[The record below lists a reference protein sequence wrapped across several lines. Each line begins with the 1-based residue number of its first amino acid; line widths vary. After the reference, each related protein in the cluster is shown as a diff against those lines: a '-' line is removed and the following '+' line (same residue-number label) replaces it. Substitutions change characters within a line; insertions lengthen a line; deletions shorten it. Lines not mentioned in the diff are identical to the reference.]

1 MDLGRIAAGS
11 HEFDSRKRIAGL
23 TGYLFAILG
32 MLSIGSLG
40 ILSKLA
46 DRRGCPALSTTL
58 VLFAGSTA
66 LMGGYVGLFKQ
77 ARFNPPASVAG
88 MALIFGVL
96 AVLAFWVFLYGLRF
110 GKITTSWVFMNLSAA
125 VPAVLSAV
133 IYREGIGIR
142 KLIVLSLVVVS
153 ILLLWRD
160 VEEGKPKTGHD
171 S

>member
-1 MDLGRIAAGS
+1 M
-11 HEFDSRKRIAGL
+11 

-40 ILSKLA
+40 ILSKFA
-46 DRRGCPALSTTL
+46 DRKGCSPLSTAL

-77 ARFNPPASVAG
+77 ARFDPPAAVAG
-88 MALIFGVL
+88 MALLFGVL

-125 VPAVLSAV
+125 VPAMLSAV
-133 IYREGIGIR
+133 IYREGVGWR
-142 KLIVLSLVVVS
+142 KLFVLSLVVVS

-160 VEEGKPKTGHD
+160 VAEGKQE
-171 S
+171 SERES

>member
-1 MDLGRIAAGS
+1 
-11 HEFDSRKRIAGL
+11 
-23 TGYLFAILG
+23 

-46 DRRGCPALSTTL
+46 DRRGCQPLSIAL
-58 VLFAGSTA
+58 VVFAGSTA

-77 ARFNPPASVAG
+77 ARFALPGQIAG
-88 MALIFGVL
+88 MGLAFGVL
-96 AVLAFWVFLYGLRF
+96 AALAFWVFLYGLRF

-133 IYREGIGIR
+133 IYHEGVGLK
-142 KLIVLSLVVVS
+142 KLIALSLVVVS

-160 VEEGKPKTGHD
+160 MAEERPESERKP
-171 S
+171 